1 MNKIYTSHGNEEVEL
16 IQPAEMNIYQS
27 NPYRKDLS
35 WLIHFDDEPVL
46 QSKAVKEGSTVL

>member
-1 MNKIYTSHGNEEVEL
+1 MYTSHGNEEVEL